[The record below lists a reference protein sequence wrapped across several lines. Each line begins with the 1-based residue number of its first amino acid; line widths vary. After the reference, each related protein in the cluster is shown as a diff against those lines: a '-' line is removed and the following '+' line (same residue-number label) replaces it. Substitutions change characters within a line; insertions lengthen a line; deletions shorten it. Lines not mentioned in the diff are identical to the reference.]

1 MIADGTGTGRGKS
14 ATALLLLLPGLALLT
29 VVLAFPLAS
38 LVAGSFSGSAGPF
51 TQYERIAGAPVYM
64 LVLLR
69 TVLISAATALL
80 CLVLGFPVAYRLT
93 QASGL
98 AKAAILLCIFLSFW
112 TNLLVRGFSWMVLLN
127 PNGVISHALEMLGI
141 GFSVKL
147 LYNTAGVLIG
157 QTQIL
162 LPYMILPIAAVM
174 SRADRTHVR
183 AARSLGASPV
193 KAFFYVY
200 IPSVKTGIQAGL
212 VLVFTLSLGSFIV
225 PALLG
230 GPEDTFLAQLIEFSI
245 NSTLNLGFASALAT
259 LLLATTLIIYWV
271 ADRWFGLGQVWS
283 AR

>member
-1 MIADGTGTGRGKS
+1 VIADVTGRGKS
-14 ATALLLLLPGLALLT
+14 ATALLLLLPGLILLT
-29 VVLAFPLAS
+29 VVLALPLAW
-38 LVAGSFSGSAGPF
+38 LVSGSFNGTAGPLS
-51 TQYERIAGAPVYM
+51 QYERIADAPVYM

-69 TVLISAATALL
+69 TVLVSAATAVL
-80 CLVLGFPVAYRLT
+80 CLALGFPVAYRLT

-98 AKAAILLCIFLSFW
+98 AKGLILLCIFLSFW

-127 PNGVISHALEMLGI
+127 PNGIISHAFELLGLSY
-141 GFSVKL
+141 SVNL
-147 LYNTAGVLIG
+147 LYNTTGVLIG

-174 SRADRTHVR
+174 SRADRSHVKA

-200 IPSVKTGIQAGL
+200 IPSVKTGMQAGL

-230 GPEDTFLAQLIEFSI
+230 GPEDTFLAQLIEFNI
-245 NSTLNLGFASALAT
+245 NSTLNLNFASALAT
-259 LLLATTLIIYWV
+259 LLLATTLVIYWI